1 MDFFKVLYRRR
12 SIRDF
17 SGRRISETAVR
28 KIIAAARQAPSSM
41 DGQPWEFIVVRDARM
56 KERLARFKNKWCP
69 KEKQEYSAD
78 FMKGASVILV
88 ICSDKERSFSRWIEN
103 GTIAAT
109 YVLLAASALG
119 LGGTFMTGFNLKRPG
134 QMRELRGLLR
144 MPSRVNPV
152 VMIPLGFPAGKPARK
167 KLRKL
172 VKLIHHERF

>member
-1 MDFFKVLYRRR
+1 MDFFKALTQRR
-12 SIRDF
+12 SIRKF
-17 SGRRISETAVR
+17 SGRRISETVVR

-69 KEKQEYSAD
+69 KGKQEYSAD

-88 ICSDKERSFSRWIEN
+88 ICSDKKKSFSRWIEN

-144 MPSRVNPV
+144 IPKRVNPV
-152 VMIPLGFPAGKPARK
+152 VMIPLGFPAEKPTRK
-167 KLRKL
+167 SLRQL
-172 VKLIHHERF
+172 AGLIHHDRF